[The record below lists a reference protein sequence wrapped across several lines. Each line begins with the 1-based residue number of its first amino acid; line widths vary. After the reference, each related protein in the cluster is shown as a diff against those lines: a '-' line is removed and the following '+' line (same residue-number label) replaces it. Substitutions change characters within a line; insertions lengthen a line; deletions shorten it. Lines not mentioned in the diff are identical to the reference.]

1 MSARKVEQ
9 VSDDTEMM
17 KAGIEA
23 VTSSAMKPVNDL
35 ISSLFGP
42 AAREAGLMLQDRI
55 KVYRKERQFRL
66 YIRTMEKL
74 KALGVTPQRVP
85 LKLLFPIIENASV
98 EEDDDLQDRWAS
110 LLANAANPANAD
122 GIPAS
127 FVNILREL
135 SPRQAKYLD
144 ALYDYAQKRS
154 DLELDRTL
162 ESIGFSHLD
171 FVRVFS
177 EIGLARYPTSQHYS
191 AAEWRREDVKAD
203 RAEREVALDVFHRH
217 RIMVEVYDLG
227 EERFT
232 IQPRQPELDSEVHFT
247 ALGAQFVATCR
258 PPKPQGAE

>member
-1 MSARKVEQ
+1 
-9 VSDDTEMM
+9 MM

-42 AAREAGLMLQDRI
+42 AAREAGLMLQDHI
-55 KVYRKERQFRL
+55 KVYRKEGQFRL

-154 DLELDRTL
+154 DRKLDRTL
-162 ESIGFSHLD
+162 AG
-171 FVRVFS
+171 R
-177 EIGLARYPTSQHYS
+177 
-191 AAEWRREDVKAD
+191 
-203 RAEREVALDVFHRH
+203 
-217 RIMVEVYDLG
+217 
-227 EERFT
+227 
-232 IQPRQPELDSEVHFT
+232 
-247 ALGAQFVATCR
+247 
-258 PPKPQGAE
+258 